1 MVSVASVSCTGLPRS
16 GKNVWKMKIFP
27 GQGKV
32 SEVWFE
38 SGKLA
43 EIGNSQGK
51 VREFQN
57 FVKTEMS
64 VTVFLNNFQNQLHFF
79 CKMIFKF
86 SEFLCIPDCLTRML
100 YFKFQAVFEEKTEGC
115 ANYHTDQ
122 NQLLQ
127 RNSCMLVG

>member
-16 GKNVWKMKIFP
+16 GKTVWKMKVFP

-32 SEVWFE
+32 REVWFE

-64 VTVFLNNFQNQLHFF
+64 VAVFLNNFQNHLHFVV
-79 CKMIFKF
+79 KMIF
-86 SEFLCIPDCLTRML
+86 
-100 YFKFQAVFEEKTEGC
+100 
-115 ANYHTDQ
+115 
-122 NQLLQ
+122 
-127 RNSCMLVG
+127 

>member
-1 MVSVASVSCTGLPRS
+1 MVSVASLSCTGSAQS
-16 GKNVWKMKIFP
+16 GKNVWKIKSFP

-32 SEVWFE
+32 REVWFE

-64 VTVFLNNFQNQLHFF
+64 VAVFVYNFQNHLHF
-79 CKMIFKF
+79 
-86 SEFLCIPDCLTRML
+86 L
-100 YFKFQAVFEEKTEGC
+100 
-115 ANYHTDQ
+115 
-122 NQLLQ
+122 
-127 RNSCMLVG
+127 